1 MTTATLEGRPHLSQ
15 VVDSDTSHCHISCML
30 NDSYDLLELC
40 DAADVTPR
48 TVRYYVQQG
57 LLPSPDTRGRGARYE
72 RAHLERIQLIKR
84 LQGRHLPLAEIR
96 TQLAELSDAAVSA
109 LVAEPAAAEKS
120 GSALDYV
127 RTVLAGKKSALEYES
142 IKRGG
147 GAPFS
152 EPVPPV
158 PMPAPKFRA
167 REMVAPPAPMAP
179 EPASSP
185 APVADASSITAAPPE
200 SSTQSRSTWDRV
212 PLAPDI
218 ELHVR
223 RPLSRVQNKLLERL
237 IEYARALF
245 SDPS

>member
-1 MTTATLEGRPHLSQ
+1 MA
-15 VVDSDTSHCHISCML
+15 

-57 LLPSPDTRGRGARYE
+57 LLPAPDTRGRGARYD

-109 LVAEPAAAEKS
+109 LVAEPAAGEKS

-127 RTVLAGKKSALEYES
+127 RNVLSGKKTGSENES
-142 IKRGG
+142 RKRELDS
-147 GAPFS
+147 PYTV
-152 EPVPPV
+152 PVPPAE
-158 PMPAPKFRA
+158 MPIPKFRA
-167 REMVAPPAPMAP
+167 REIVASAPAAAPARVSPAVPPAP
-179 EPASSP
+179 S
-185 APVADASSITAAPPE
+185 AAPPE
-200 SSTQSRSTWDRV
+200 TSTQSRSVWDRI

-218 ELHVR
+218 ELHIR

-237 IEYARALF
+237 LEHARSLF

>member
-1 MTTATLEGRPHLSQ
+1 MAT
-15 VVDSDTSHCHISCML
+15 
-30 NDSYDLLELC
+30 DSYDLLELC

-57 LLPSPDTRGRGARYE
+57 LLPAPDTRGRGARYD

-96 TQLAELSDAAVSA
+96 TQLAALNDAAVHA
-109 LVAEPAAAEKS
+109 LVAEPAAGERS

-127 RTVLAGKKSALEYES
+127 RNVLSGKKTGSDSES
-142 IKRGG
+142 RKRDFDS
-147 GAPFS
+147 PFTV
-152 EPVPPV
+152 PVPPAQ
-158 PMPAPKFRA
+158 MPIPKFRA
-167 REMVAPPAPMAP
+167 REIVAPPTPAP
-179 EPASSP
+179 ELAP
-185 APVADASSITAAPPE
+185 APVAALPAPSASPPE
-200 SSTQSRSTWDRV
+200 TFTQPRSTWDRI

-218 ELHVR
+218 ELHIR

-237 IEYARALF
+237 LEHARTLF

>member
-1 MTTATLEGRPHLSQ
+1 
-15 VVDSDTSHCHISCML
+15 ML
-30 NDSYDLLELC
+30 HESYDLLELC

-57 LLPSPDTRGRGARYE
+57 LLPAPDTRGRGARYD

-96 TQLAELSDAAVSA
+96 TQLAELSDAAVAA
-109 LVAEPAAAEKS
+109 LVADPVAAEKS

-127 RTVLAGKKSALEYES
+127 RNVLSGKKTLPEHQSP
-142 IKRGG
+142 KRDP
-147 GAPFS
+147 ASPYTIH
-152 EPVPPV
+152 VPSPDTA
-158 PMPAPKFRA
+158 APKFRA
-167 REMVAPPAPMAP
+167 REIAAPPALPSSAP
-179 EPASSP
+179 EPPSLPPAVAPAVAASSP
-185 APVADASSITAAPPE
+185 SAAPPE
-200 SSTQSRSTWDRV
+200 PATQPRSTWDRI

-218 ELHVR
+218 ELHIR

-237 IEYARALF
+237 LEHARTLF

>member
-1 MTTATLEGRPHLSQ
+1 MA
-15 VVDSDTSHCHISCML
+15 I
-30 NDSYDLLELC
+30 DSYDLLELC

-57 LLPSPDTRGRGARYE
+57 LLPSPDTRGQGARYD

-84 LQGRHLPLAEIR
+84 LQGRHLPLSEIR

-109 LVAEPAAAEKS
+109 LVAEPAAGEKS

-127 RTVLAGKKSALEYES
+127 RNVLSGAKMGRES
-142 IKRGG
+142 ELRSRDYLS
-147 GAPFS
+147 PYS
-152 EPVPPV
+152 MPVPPAQ
-158 PMPAPKFRA
+158 MPIPKFRA
-167 REMVAPPAPMAP
+167 REIVAPTAP
-179 EPASSP
+179 EPAP
-185 APVADASSITAAPPE
+185 APIAAAQAPSAASPPE
-200 SSTQSRSTWDRV
+200 PSTQPRSTWDRI

-218 ELHVR
+218 ELHIR

-237 IEYARALF
+237 LEHARTLF